1 MIKLFK
7 YRITVLYTF
16 ISLSLFG
23 QIKTYSDT
31 NAIFIGQPL
40 NLFFEIEKG
49 VYVQQVQPYD
59 TLNGFFI
66 LSEFDTISQ
75 DNNSITLALTVTKF
89 DTGFFE
95 FPQLIFLKNSDTLLS
110 STIGVFV
117 LIPTLNEQI
126 EIYDVKENIS
136 FYDDSWIIFLLL
148 AILLIIIIYILYK
161 KLSKRKN
168 KNFQK
173 ILQMTLEKETIE
185 KMRNLVKMYEKGD
198 IDGRTFYFESDEL
211 IRGYME
217 KKYGYKFLESTT
229 REMSKYLEK
238 IPISM
243 TNLNLLK
250 KYFKTAELIKFA
262 KVLDDRDN
270 TIFMIQKII
279 EFMQSQEIN
288 DMQINEINEVK

>member
-1 MIKLFK
+1 
-7 YRITVLYTF
+7 
-16 ISLSLFG
+16 
-23 QIKTYSDT
+23 
-31 NAIFIGQPL
+31 
-40 NLFFEIEKG
+40 
-49 VYVQQVQPYD
+49 
-59 TLNGFFI
+59 
-66 LSEFDTISQ
+66 
-75 DNNSITLALTVTKF
+75 
-89 DTGFFE
+89 
-95 FPQLIFLKNSDTLLS
+95 
-110 STIGVFV
+110 
-117 LIPTLNEQI
+117 
-126 EIYDVKENIS
+126 
-136 FYDDSWIIFLLL
+136 
-148 AILLIIIIYILYK
+148 
-161 KLSKRKN
+161 
-168 KNFQK
+168 
-173 ILQMTLEKETIE
+173 
-185 KMRNLVKMYEKGD
+185 MYEKGD

-243 TNLNLLK
+243 INLNLLK

>member
-49 VYVQQVQPYD
+49 VYVQQVQPHD

>member
-49 VYVQQVQPYD
+49 VYVQQVQPHD

-148 AILLIIIIYILYK
+148 AILLIIII
-161 KLSKRKN
+161 
-168 KNFQK
+168 
-173 ILQMTLEKETIE
+173 
-185 KMRNLVKMYEKGD
+185 
-198 IDGRTFYFESDEL
+198 
-211 IRGYME
+211 
-217 KKYGYKFLESTT
+217 
-229 REMSKYLEK
+229 
-238 IPISM
+238 
-243 TNLNLLK
+243 
-250 KYFKTAELIKFA
+250 
-262 KVLDDRDN
+262 
-270 TIFMIQKII
+270 
-279 EFMQSQEIN
+279 
-288 DMQINEINEVK
+288 